1 MIDVKKILTE
11 KGPLFKFQ
19 GNAPEGFQLIL
30 EKTLEDLKDF
40 DVWKE
45 WKSNSDFFQQLIR
58 KHIDM
63 MD

>member
-40 DVWKE
+40 DVWKD
-45 WKSNSDFFQQLIR
+45 WKNGVISIEELNKKNFDNE
-58 KHIDM
+58 
-63 MD
+63 

>member
-40 DVWKE
+40 DVWKD
-45 WKSNSDFFQQLIR
+45 WKNDVISIEELNKKNFDNE
-58 KHIDM
+58 
-63 MD
+63 

>member
-30 EKTLEDLKDF
+30 EKTLEDLNDF
-40 DVWKE
+40 DVWKD
-45 WKSNSDFFQQLIR
+45 WKNGVISIEELNKKNFDNE
-58 KHIDM
+58 
-63 MD
+63 

>member
-40 DVWKE
+40 DVWKD
-45 WKSNSDFFQQLIR
+45 WKNNIISINELDKKNINE
-58 KHIDM
+58 D
-63 MD
+63 